1 MDRIRYAWGDSS
13 LGRFLAAVS
22 DAGLVAFEF
31 VDPRGGVPASLRERL
46 AGSEF
51 VEDVDGL
58 AEAVAALAAVVD
70 DPGRDPGIPLDPRGS
85 EFERRVWELLREI
98 PAGETTN
105 YGAIAARL
113 GTRDARETTEA
124 IAANPIAILVPCHR
138 VIRKDGSISGY
149 RGGVWRKRALLA
161 RERDAAAARSSARSL
176 L

>member
-13 LGRFLAAVS
+13 LGQFLAAVS
-22 DAGLVAFEF
+22 EAGLVIFEF
-31 VDPRGGVPASLRERL
+31 RNPRDGVPQSVRERL
-46 AGSEF
+46 AGSELI
-51 VEDVDGL
+51 EDAAGL
-58 AEAVAALAAVVD
+58 ADIVAVLAAVVD
-70 DPGRDPGIPLDPRGS
+70 TPGRDPGIDLDPRGT
-85 EFERRVWELLREI
+85 EFERRVWDLLREI

-161 RERDAAAARSSARSL
+161 REREAATHPVV
-176 L
+176 